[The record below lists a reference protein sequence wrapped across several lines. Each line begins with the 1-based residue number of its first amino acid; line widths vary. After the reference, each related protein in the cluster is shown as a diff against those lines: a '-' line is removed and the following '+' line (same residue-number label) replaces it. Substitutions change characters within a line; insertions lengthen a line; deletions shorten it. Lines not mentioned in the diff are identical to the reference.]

1 LFTVLAIDLT
11 IAILRRNI
19 ETSFKEAA
27 VWTVIYVTAAIML
40 WYLNGQWSTSQAAL
54 NFLLVG

>member
-1 LFTVLAIDLT
+1 MSSTVWAITFAGLFTVLAIDLS

-27 VWTVIYVTAAIML
+27 TWTVIYVTAAIIF
-40 WYLNGQWSTSQAAL
+40 GI
-54 NFLLVG
+54 